1 MVSKIFVVLQFIAF
15 CSGAYYDPPASV
27 CPTKVVV
34 TPINFETRFSQ
45 FEVVHDGPYTDLDC
59 HVKDEVIIR
68 NVEATKVVVST
79 TVVTLPHQI
88 FTKAVINK
96 TPKDVTV
103 TEVETVSKTLE
114 YTDVKIVTSTATNFN
129 TDLVTKLYTE
139 TAYEKDHSTVTEFKD
154 FPSTRTHVTTSTFTI
169 TKSPIITTEVTSIVP
184 YTEAVYVTIH
194 QAKNVATH
202 TRTERR
208 TRTVCHE
215 SLRY

>member
-1 MVSKIFVVLQFIAF
+1 MFI
-15 CSGAYYDPPASV
+15 
-27 CPTKVVV
+27 
-34 TPINFETRFSQ
+34 
-45 FEVVHDGPYTDLDC
+45 
-59 HVKDEVIIR
+59 KDEVIIR

-88 FTKAVINK
+88 FTKAVIHK

-114 YTDVKIVTSTATNFN
+114 YTDVQIITSTATNFN
-129 TDLVTKLYTE
+129 TDLRTKLYTE
-139 TAYEKDHSTVTEFKD
+139 TVYEKNHSTVTEFKD

-202 TRTERR
+202 TRTETR